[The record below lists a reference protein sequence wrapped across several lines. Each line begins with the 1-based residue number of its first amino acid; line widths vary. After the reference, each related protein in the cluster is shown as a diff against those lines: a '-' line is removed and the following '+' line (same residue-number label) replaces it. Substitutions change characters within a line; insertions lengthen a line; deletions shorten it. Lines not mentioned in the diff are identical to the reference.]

1 MKGRRIQSTILL
13 GVFLIIYGAGSTF
26 AEDSGN
32 AILQEIDEIT
42 NAPLDEMSDMR
53 IILLDKK
60 GNRKE
65 RLLKTWAK
73 YFKDKDSWRIIKF
86 LSPTDVRGVGFLVL
100 AEDKMYLYLPAFH
113 RIRRIASHSKKESFM
128 GSDLSFSDMETKRLC
143 EDYEARLLKEDSDNY
158 FLELIRRPGS
168 EKPYFRIKMTVEKS
182 SNVPIYMESFDEG
195 NNLWKVW
202 KMTPYKSGKY
212 YTVSRMEVEE
222 KKKEHVT
229 IVERENIQFDQGLE
243 DKIFTQRFLKRRPK

>member
-1 MKGRRIQSTILL
+1 MKVRIIPFLILL
-13 GVFLIIYGAGSTF
+13 GAVLSICIGGSAW
-26 AEDSGN
+26 AEDPGT
-32 AILQEIDEIT
+32 AILQKVDEIT
-42 NAPLDEMSDMR
+42 NAPSDEMSDMR
-53 IILLDKK
+53 IILIDKK
-60 GNRKE
+60 ENQKE
-65 RLLKTWAK
+65 RLLKTWTK
-73 YFKDKDSWRIIKF
+73 YFKDRDSWRMVKF

-100 AEDKMYLYLPAFH
+100 AQDQMYLYLPAFH

-143 EDYEARLLKEDSDNY
+143 EDYDARLLEETSDSY

-168 EKPYFRIKMTVEKS
+168 DKPYSRIKMTVEKS
-182 SNVPIYMESFDEG
+182 SNVPTYMESFDDG

-243 DKIFTQRFLKRRPK
+243 DKIFTKRFLKRRPK

>member
-1 MKGRRIQSTILL
+1 MKGRKILFSILL
-13 GVFLIIYGAGSTF
+13 GVILAIYAAGSAW
-26 AEDSGN
+26 AEDSGT
-32 AILQEIDEIT
+32 AILQKVDEIT

-53 IILLDKK
+53 IILIDKK

-73 YFKDKDSWRIIKF
+73 YFEDKDSWRIIKF

-100 AEDKMYLYLPAFH
+100 AQDKMYLYLPAFH

-168 EKPYFRIKMTVEKS
+168 EKPYSRIMMTVEKS

-212 YTVSRMEVEE
+212 HTVSRMEVEE

-229 IVERENIQFDQGLE
+229 IVERENIQYDQGLE
-243 DKIFTQRFLKRRPK
+243 DKVFTQRFLKRRPK